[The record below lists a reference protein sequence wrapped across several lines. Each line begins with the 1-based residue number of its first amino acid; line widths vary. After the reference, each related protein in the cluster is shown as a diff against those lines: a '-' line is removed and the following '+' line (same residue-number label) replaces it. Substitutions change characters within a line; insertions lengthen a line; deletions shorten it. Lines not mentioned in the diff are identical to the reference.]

1 MLRELIDIAL
11 LEDFVE
17 GVARA
22 ASLRIVAYDIKNR
35 LITASTTGG
44 DPLIRPQPAPA
55 ELPHHPLRRALPAD
69 DPPAHLAF
77 IEYHHSLFVLAPV
90 YLHDALVGYV
100 GVADLPEQSASGGGQ
115 LRAHSTADV
124 LALPITM
131 EKTSEVSRAVV
142 TARWSAR
149 LLSAWCRRESG
160 IRAATEELTLI
171 GDIANLLT
179 GQQDLQKVLD
189 QIVADTARVMKCR
202 ACSIS
207 LYREEDDQLVIKAR
221 HNLSREYL
229 STVGVVRAQS
239 PIDEAAMSGEVVY
252 VEDVTTDPRVR
263 YPEAARLEGIV
274 SALITGMIYR
284 GKPIGVIRVYTNRP
298 QRFRNIHR
306 SLLRSVASQAAAAVE
321 HAHMIEERL
330 RQAKLERQLEL
341 ARDVQSRMIQS
352 KVPTHP
358 RVIAGRV
365 YEPSSHVGGD
375 FCDFL
380 TLQDGRLAAIVADV
394 SGKGVPASLLMAS
407 VRGAL
412 RALAPFCSDLGEIM
426 GRLNRHVHRETAP
439 AEFVTLAIV
448 AFDAQARQL
457 GYCSAGH
464 DPPLIVRAGTVDELK
479 SSGLVLGID
488 PSERYHE
495 RYVDLHRD
503 DLLLLYTD
511 GVVDAMDFAGHTFG
525 RERLAQ
531 SLLQY
536 AALDPD
542 TGIRNILWDIRR
554 FAGLAEQTDDLTLV
568 GLRVTG

>member
-17 GVARA
+17 GIARA
-22 ASLRIVAYDIKNR
+22 AGMRIVAYDMKNR
-35 LITASTTGG
+35 LITASTTGA
-44 DPLIRPQPAPA
+44 DPLIRPAAAPA
-55 ELPHHPLRRALPAD
+55 ELPQHPLRRTFPTD
-69 DPPAHLAF
+69 DPPANLAF
-77 IEYHHSLFVLAPV
+77 IEHNHSLYVLAPV
-90 YLHDALVGYV
+90 YLHETMVGFV
-100 GVADLPEQSASGGGQ
+100 GVGDLPETGRADSGAA
-115 LRAHSTADV
+115 LRVHATADV
-124 LALPITM
+124 LALPATM
-131 EKTSEVSRAVV
+131 EKTSEVARAVV

-207 LYREEDDQLVIKAR
+207 LYRPESDQLFIKAL

-239 PIDEAAMSGEVVY
+239 PIDEAAMRGEVVY
-252 VEDVTTDPRVR
+252 VEDVTRDPRVR
-263 YPEAARLEGIV
+263 YPDAARREGIV

-284 GKPIGVIRVYTNRP
+284 GKPVGVIRIYTDRP

-306 SLLRSVASQAAAAVE
+306 SLLRAVASQAAAAVE

-330 RQAKLERQLEL
+330 RQTRLERQLEL

-352 KVPTHP
+352 KLPSHP
-358 RVIAGRV
+358 RVQAARV

-426 GRLNRHVHRETAP
+426 GRLNRHVYRETAP

-448 AFDAQARQL
+448 AFDAQARLL

-464 DPPLIVRAGTVDELK
+464 DPPLIVRGNKVDELH

-488 PSERYHE
+488 PAERYHE
-495 RYVDLHRD
+495 RDVDLQRH

-511 GVVDAMDFAGHTFG
+511 GVVDAMDFSGQKFG
-525 RERLAQ
+525 RNRLVQ
-531 SLLQY
+531 SLIQN
-536 AALDPD
+536 ATIEPDPAV
-542 TGIRNILWDIRR
+542 RNILWDIRR
-554 FAGLAEQTDDLTLV
+554 FAGLAEQTDDITLV
-568 GLRVTG
+568 GLRVL

>member
-17 GVARA
+17 GIARA
-22 ASLRIVAYDIKNR
+22 AGLRIVAYDVTSH
-35 LITASTTGG
+35 LITASTCGS
-44 DPLIRPQPAPA
+44 DPLMRPSPAPS
-55 ELPHHPLRRALPAD
+55 ELPQHPLRRTLPAD
-69 DPPAHLAF
+69 DPPANLAF
-77 IEYHHSLFVLAPV
+77 IEHNHSLFVLAPV
-90 YLHDALVGYV
+90 YLHDTLVGFV
-100 GVADLPEQSASGGGQ
+100 GVSDLPEQAAGNGNSQ
-115 LRAHSTADV
+115 LRAHATSDV
-124 LALPITM
+124 MTLPITM
-131 EKTSEVSRAVV
+131 ERTSEVSRAVV

-207 LYREEDDQLVIKAR
+207 LYHPEKDELVIKAA
-221 HNLSREYL
+221 HNLSHEYL
-229 STVGVVRAQS
+229 SAISTVRAQS
-239 PIDEAAMSGEVVY
+239 PIDEAALRGEVEY
-252 VEDVTTDPRVR
+252 VEDVTRDPRVR
-263 YPEAARLEGIV
+263 FPEAARREGIV
-274 SALITGMIYR
+274 SALMTGMIYR
-284 GKPIGVIRVYTNRP
+284 GKPVGVVRIYTDRP

-306 SLLRSVASQAAAAVE
+306 SLLRSVASQAAAAVV
-321 HAHMIEERL
+321 HAEMIEERL

-352 KVPTHP
+352 RVPTHP
-358 RVIAGRV
+358 RVQVARV

-380 TLQDGRLAAIVADV
+380 TLQDGRLAGIVADV

-426 GRLNRHVHRETAP
+426 GRLNRHVYRETAP
-439 AEFVTLAIV
+439 SEFVTLAIV

-464 DPPLIVRAGTVDELK
+464 DPPLIVRAGAVDELT

-488 PSERYHE
+488 EAERYHE
-495 RYVDLHRD
+495 RYVDLRHD

-511 GVVDAMDFAGHTFG
+511 GIVDAMDFAGQKFG
-525 RERLAQ
+525 RERLAE
-531 SLLQY
+531 SLIRY
-536 AALDPD
+536 ADLDPD
-542 TGIRNILWDIRR
+542 TAIRNILWDIRR

-568 GLRVTG
+568 GLRVS